1 MAEPDHTAAP
11 EIGAESGASGNVREL
26 GRVVETGVERV
37 RRLQR
42 ETHALAQEQV
52 EILARDMEGMALRMG
67 EIAEGGDA
75 YPIGVRELCSR
86 MADELAQQAK
96 VLMAIM
102 ERAPKY

>member
-1 MAEPDHTAAP
+1 MAEREHIEPGND
-11 EIGAESGASGNVREL
+11 SGAGGNVREL

-52 EILARDMEGMALRMG
+52 EILARDMDALALRMG

-102 ERAPKY
+102 DRAPKL

>member
-1 MAEPDHTAAP
+1 MD
-11 EIGAESGASGNVREL
+11 
-26 GRVVETGVERV
+26 
-37 RRLQR
+37 
-42 ETHALAQEQV
+42 AL
-52 EILARDMEGMALRMG
+52 ALRMG

-102 ERAPKY
+102 DRAPKL

>member
-1 MAEPDHTAAP
+1 MAESDPTGGAGTELETAK
-11 EIGAESGASGNVREL
+11 VHEL
-26 GRVVETGVERV
+26 GRVVESGMERV

-52 EILARDMEGMALRMG
+52 EILARDMEAMALRMG

-75 YPIGVRELCSR
+75 YPVGARELCSR

-96 VLMAIM
+96 GLTAIM
-102 ERAPKY
+102 ERTPKY

>member
-1 MAEPDHTAAP
+1 MAEPDHTAAS
-11 EIGAESGASGNVREL
+11 ETGTEAGASGNILEL

-75 YPIGVRELCSR
+75 YPIGVRELSSR

-96 VLMAIM
+96 VLLAIM
-102 ERAPKY
+102 ERVPKV